1 MERTL
6 ESLGWSA
13 SLARSLTAEDVALG
27 EPARV
32 MDVQRD
38 RVIVLTPRG
47 EASATVPPG
56 LEAPDATSIAVGD
69 WVLVERATPRLV
81 RVLERDSLI
90 ARRAAGGDARTQSI
104 AANIDTLF
112 VVTSCNADFNASR
125 LERYLI
131 VARTGGVPVVI
142 VLTKSDLCTDVDA
155 YRVPARAL
163 LTKGDV
169 IAVDATNPEQ
179 VSAVLAPWLGAARTV
194 AFVGSSGVGKS
205 TLVNSLLGSTSQLTA
220 GIRENDARGRHTTT
234 SRRLFA
240 LPGGAWVIDTPGM
253 RELAIGAAT
262 EAVEDVFDDLVAL
275 SATCR
280 FRDCGH
286 GGDVG
291 CALVAAVADG
301 RLDARRFESYAK
313 LRREAARA
321 LRTDAERRASERRFG
336 RLTRDVVKNKRDRGN
351 R

>member
-1 MERTL
+1 MCAVRL
-6 ESLGWSA
+6 RNHCDA
-13 SLARSLTAEDVALG
+13 SLK
-27 EPARV
+27 
-32 MDVQRD
+32 
-38 RVIVLTPRG
+38 TPDG
-47 EASATVPPG
+47 
-56 LEAPDATSIAVGD
+56 
-69 WVLVERATPRLV
+69 VE
-81 RVLERDSLI
+81 
-90 ARRAAGGDARTQSI
+90 
-104 AANIDTLF
+104 
-112 VVTSCNADFNASR
+112 
-125 LERYLI
+125 
-131 VARTGGVPVVI
+131 
-142 VLTKSDLCTDVDA
+142 
-155 YRVPARAL
+155 
-163 LTKGDV
+163 
-169 IAVDATNPEQ
+169 ATNPEQ
-179 VSAVLAPWLGAARTV
+179 VTAMLAPWLAAARTV

-291 CALVAAVADG
+291 CALIAAVADG